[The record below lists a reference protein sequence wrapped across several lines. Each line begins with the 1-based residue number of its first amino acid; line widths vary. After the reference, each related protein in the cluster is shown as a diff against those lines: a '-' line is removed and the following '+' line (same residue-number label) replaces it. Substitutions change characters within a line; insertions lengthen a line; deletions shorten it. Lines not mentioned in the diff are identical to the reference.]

1 MELLVNKN
9 YPFVENRRTA
19 YLISGS
25 LVTLSLL
32 LFLFIGLNYG
42 VDFVGGTSMEVK
54 FQQPVELDKI
64 RHLISTKFGADRIQ
78 NFGSS
83 NEVLIHVHE
92 QYDGVATEVLEMLKK
107 NFDGNDVEMRS
118 FSQVGPKIGDELKI
132 SAVWAT
138 IWGLI
143 FIVVYLALRFHWKW
157 GLAAVVA
164 LAHDVIITLG
174 LFVALQLEFSLAA
187 VAAFLTIVGYSVND
201 TIVVFDRIRENT
213 RLIKRGGTFEEVVNR
228 SINETLSRT
237 VMTSVLTLLSVVV
250 LLALGGEVIRTFAWA
265 LLVGI
270 IVGTYSSIYVAS
282 PILIEWKAGDD
293 LKAKTK

>member
-9 YPFVENRRTA
+9 YPFVQNRRTA

-42 VDFVGGTSMEVK
+42 VDFIGGTSMEVK

-78 NFGSS
+78 NFGST
-83 NEVLIHVHE
+83 NDILIHVQE
-92 QYDGVATEVLEMLKK
+92 QHDNVSTEVLDMLKK
-107 NFDGNDVEMRS
+107 NFQGNDVEMRS
-118 FSQVGPKIGDELKI
+118 VSQVGPKIGDELKI

-237 VMTSVLTLLSVVV
+237 VMTSVLTLLSVAV

-270 IVGTYSSIYVAS
+270 IVGTYSSVYVAS

-293 LKAKTK
+293 LKAKIK